1 MHANYLV
8 SHISYS
14 PFKFLH
20 KKVGSLI
27 INGIEANTH
36 TPIPY
41 KFPLIKVAIL

>member
-8 SHISYS
+8 SHISFS

-20 KKVGSLI
+20 TKVGSLN
-27 INGIEANTH
+27 INGIDAIRH